1 MVSSKDESATDND
14 KLSGEV
20 SDSNSSLYSEGEKL
34 AQGESSSQSSCPKQ
48 FTCGNLGNVGFPF
61 SNVSRPECGLYTLD
75 CNASP
80 YPTITLAQHQ
90 YGVRFIGD
98 NFMKLFD
105 PLLGKQICNVFN
117 TGISFPSSPSIS
129 FEFMFAMEFYKC
141 NHSSSNN
148 VSSLQKIEHYF
159 SGYKSYNSCQNFS
172 LYYTQVEN
180 DTLPAASLP
189 AECSVIYLPFD
200 RSSRAMDLFEK
211 LNSSMLYLQWKMQGK
226 QSPTSAF
233 SSLQLV
239 ESKPQSICPKL
250 FSCGNLRNLSF
261 PFSNNN
267 VSRPECGLYTLSCG
281 ATPHPTIALGQHQ
294 YEVLITV
301 EQLMLL
307 FDPLLD
313 KYLRKRSCNVFH
325 RGISIPS
332 SPSISFEFG
341 LTTMFYKCNRTSN
354 IGFHKIDDYFRGYKS
369 YNSCEGFSL
378 YYSEEDNHN
387 LPDGGFPAECSVVR
401 LPFNRTS
408 NASDLFGKLNSS
420 ILIGWKL
427 SESCVE
433 CHYKGGRCLTDGDNA
448 FHCADSAEDA
458 GKNEPNK
465 VILILIV
472 IILDQLAQGE
482 SSSQSSCPKEF
493 TCGHIRNVSFPF
505 SNVSRPE
512 CGLYTLDCNATPIP
526 TITLGQH
533 KYGVEFIVGEFMFLF
548 DPLLDKY
555 LRERSYCNVFHR
567 GFSFPSSASI
577 SFEFQPESKF
587 YKCNRTSNVS
597 SLQEKIDHYFHGYRS
612 YSSCQNFTL
621 YYNQGDNNHTLPASS
636 LPAECSLIHLPFD
649 KSSRAID
656 LFEKLNSSIFVEWK
670 VSEICAKC
678 HYNGGQCLT
687 DTHNNFHCSSDAGK
701 KELPKGIHILL
712 QCAIG
717 LIIFGPFTS
726 CVIVI
731 VLRCRKKKG
740 HGGSPQ
746 LSTNWDLEGCKLL
759 GVHVFSYSQLEKATD
774 YFHSDR
780 ELGDGGFGTVYHEQ
794 VVLLKKI
801 GRFPT
806 SPTSVTDRCLDSG
819 SIGGSRACKF
829 YGKVSLLGNEGS
841 IYTATEGNTCWA
853 FGMPAICY
861 TCTGEIGI
869 LTRGLDS

>member
-1 MVSSKDESATDND
+1 MPE
-14 KLSGEV
+14 LSM
-20 SDSNSSLYSEGEKL
+20 
-34 AQGESSSQSSCPKQ
+34 
-48 FTCGNLGNVGFPF
+48 
-61 SNVSRPECGLYTLD
+61 
-75 CNASP
+75 
-80 YPTITLAQHQ
+80 PTHL
-90 YGVRFIGD
+90 RFVC
-98 NFMKLFD
+98 FLLF
-105 PLLGKQICNVFN
+105 
-117 TGISFPSSPSIS
+117 
-129 FEFMFAMEFYKC
+129 
-141 NHSSSNN
+141 
-148 VSSLQKIEHYF
+148 
-159 SGYKSYNSCQNFS
+159 
-172 LYYTQVEN
+172 
-180 DTLPAASLP
+180 
-189 AECSVIYLPFD
+189 
-200 RSSRAMDLFEK
+200 
-211 LNSSMLYLQWKMQGK
+211 
-226 QSPTSAF
+226 
-233 SSLQLV
+233 LQLV
-239 ESKPQSICPKL
+239 AESKPQSICPKL

-267 VSRPECGLYTLSCG
+267 LSLPECGLYSLACG
-281 ATPHPTIALGQHQ
+281 ATPHPTIMLGQHQ

-341 LTTMFYKCNRTSN
+341 LTTLFYKCNRTSN
-354 IGFHKIDDYFRGYKS
+354 VGFHKIDEYFRGFKS
-369 YNSCEGFSL
+369 YNSCEGFTL
-378 YYSEEDNHN
+378 YYTEEDNRS
-387 LPDGGFPAECSVVR
+387 LPGGGFPAECSAVR
-401 LPFNRTS
+401 LPYNITS

-448 FHCADSAEDA
+448 FHCAE
-458 GKNEPNK
+458 
-465 VILILIV
+465 VM
-472 IILDQLAQGE
+472 ILDQLAEGE
-482 SSSQSSCPKEF
+482 TSSQSSCPKQF
-493 TCGHIRNVSFPF
+493 TCGILPNVSFPF

-512 CGLYTLDCNATPIP
+512 CGLYTLDCNATPYP
-526 TITLGQH
+526 TVTLGQH
-533 KYGVEFIVGEFMFLF
+533 KYGVKFIVGEFMFLF

-621 YYNQGDNNHTLPASS
+621 YYTQGDNNHTLPASS

-656 LFEKLNSSIFVEWK
+656 LFEKLNSSIIVEWK

-780 ELGDGGFGTVYHEQ
+780 ELGDGGFGTVYHDEAKNDEIDKKNVSSSVEVLLSPESEQ

-806 SPTSVTDRCLDSG
+806 SPTSVTDRWIVGRSEVPELANSIEKSPFLAMKALFTQQQKGTHVGHSACLPYVIHALGRSVFLIGVPDLSLMVGIESILRDELNSLQFHLARSG
-819 SIGGSRACKF
+819 P
-829 YGKVSLLGNEGS
+829 VSWSDPVGNCS
-841 IYTATEGNTCWA
+841 
-853 FGMPAICY
+853 
-861 TCTGEIGI
+861 
-869 LTRGLDS
+869 S